1 MFQNLLGFW
10 KGKDF
15 LKGVLEEFND
25 MLNDVEEMFKL
36 VHDKLIDVSAKEER
50 ELEDKLYSID
60 KKVNGIERN
69 IRKKVVE
76 HLSVQPG
83 VDVPFCL
90 VLMSVVKDAER
101 LGDYA
106 KNLLDVVR
114 IKQGKLDK
122 QLYEQLCGNMSK
134 RILAMFE
141 GTKKA
146 FIESDRKVAE
156 EIWHIEREVVKQCDI
171 AISELGRKNITANQA
186 VSFTL
191 LARYFKR
198 IAAHLSN
205 IATSV
210 ILPITDLDFYDE
222 RERNANN
229 H

>member
-1 MFQNLLGFW
+1 MFKNLLGFW

-15 LKGVLEEFND
+15 LKGVLKEFND
-25 MLNDVEEMFKL
+25 MLNDVEEMFKSVYDQL
-36 VHDKLIDVSAKEER
+36 VDIGVQEEK
-50 ELEDKLYSID
+50 ELEEKLYSND
-60 KKVNGIERN
+60 KKVNEIERN

-101 LGDYA
+101 MGDYA

-114 IKQGKLDK
+114 IKQGNLDK
-122 QLYEQLCGNMSK
+122 QLYDQLFGNMSE
-134 RILAMFE
+134 RILEMFE

-146 FIESDRKVAE
+146 FIESDQKVAE
-156 EIWHIEREVVKQCDI
+156 NIWQKERDVAKQCDSI
-171 AISELGRKNITANQA
+171 IVDVAHKDIKANQA
-186 VSFTL
+186 VCFTL
-191 LARYFKR
+191 IARYFKR
-198 IAAHLSN
+198 IAAHLTN

-222 RERNANN
+222 KNR
-229 H
+229 HSK